1 VEKVGGCNLV
11 VCPCGQAFCWL
22 CGKSTGRAHDW
33 NNIQGHSCGAF
44 REEAESKATESQRS
58 LNRWLHYLTRYDG
71 HLKSMRLEE
80 RAREDLDAKVEAMMS
95 QSSSLT
101 NFSWLFQSGRQL
113 FRARRVLAHSYVF
126 AFFVFGPSFKDEFT
140 PQSASSIQAL
150 FEDKQAM
157 LEGEVERLAELFEN
171 MTAKRVD
178 ETERSSIVNAA
189 STINARI
196 VKLYDVIE
204 NDIAPQV
211 AGRSMT
217 VAPYRTEGAV
227 ATAAIDGG
235 GGTASGS
242 GAAVGGGGW
251 RRSTSVE
258 PALAPRR
265 SVEGADRVIVASAP
279 IQKRA
284 RQR

>member
-1 VEKVGGCNLV
+1 VKWCPSVPHCGRAIGIRGDSHIEVDCHCGKSFCFACCESPHTPSTCEMNHEWCRRIVEGTETSSWLQAHTKPCPKCCRPVEKVGGCNLV

-150 FEDKQAM
+150 FES
-157 LEGEVERLAELFEN
+157 GFS
-171 MTAKRVD
+171 
-178 ETERSSIVNAA
+178 RSKDRSI
-189 STINARI
+189 T
-196 VKLYDVIE
+196 
-204 NDIAPQV
+204 P
-211 AGRSMT
+211 
-217 VAPYRTEGAV
+217 
-227 ATAAIDGG
+227 
-235 GGTASGS
+235 
-242 GAAVGGGGW
+242 
-251 RRSTSVE
+251 
-258 PALAPRR
+258 
-265 SVEGADRVIVASAP
+265 
-279 IQKRA
+279 
-284 RQR
+284 